1 MLDALRCFKSVRSMN
16 GFTCGKD
23 HEEPF
28 PNDGLL
34 STYYKNEI
42 RTRADVAAIRDALD
56 MPRF

>member
-1 MLDALRCFKSVRSMN
+1 MN